1 MKFTEAFLAL
11 AGICTIATCNA
22 ANEPAENSE
31 NRPLIHLTPDEGW
44 MNDPNGLWYDAKE
57 ELWHVYYQYYP
68 ENSNWGLPLD
78 WGHSVS
84 KDLATWNDIGVAL
97 RPARNDSGAYSGS
110 MVIDYNNTSGF
121 FNSSVDPRQRVIAM
135 WTYNTPES
143 ETQYIS
149 YSIDGGFS
157 FIDYAQNPVLDI
169 NETNFR
175 DPKVIWHE
183 ESEKWIVTIAHSQ
196 KYEILI
202 YSSPNMKDWTLESSF
217 SHAGYLGYQY
227 ECPGLVKVPVVKAS
241 NNEFVPSNL
250 TYPDS
255 STYNSSY
262 FNSTF
267 SENDE
272 QEEAWVMILSVNPG
286 SPLGGSA
293 NQYFLG
299 DFNGTHFTPFTSQ
312 TRFLDFGKDFY
323 AFQAFFN
330 VPGGKDVLG
339 IAWASNWQYCE
350 YVPTHTWR
358 SSMSLVR
365 NLTIQE
371 YAPNAES
378 VELNLNSVPVFD
390 RDNLITNRSAI
401 STYNSTLKKN
411 SPISLNL
418 PQNGTGAFDFSL
430 TWSVNTTAYKNS
442 LLAEFSLYLTGNSG
456 NDEYLRIGYEGNSG
470 AFFLDRGHSNVEF
483 VSQDPFFTNKLSTY
497 LEPYKTS
504 EGGVPSYKLYGV
516 VDRNLIELFFNDGT
530 STMTNLF
537 FLTDGNYINGID
549 IKTSLDNCYIIE
561 ELTVQQFGI

>member
-1 MKFTEAFLAL
+1 MKLKNSL
-11 AGICTIATCNA
+11 LVIAGICTLAATESASND
-22 ANEPAENSE
+22 E
-31 NRPLIHLTPDEGW
+31 NRPLIHLTPNEGW

-57 ELWHVYYQYYP
+57 ELWHAYYQYYP
-68 ENSNWGLPLD
+68 EDTNWGLPLD

-84 KDLATWNDIGVAL
+84 KDLSTWNDTGVAI

-143 ETQYIS
+143 ESQYIS

-157 FIDYAQNPVLDI
+157 FIEYAQNPVIDI
-169 NETNFR
+169 NATNFR
-175 DPKVIWHE
+175 DPKAIWHE
-183 ESEKWIVTIAHSQ
+183 ESNKWIVTIAHSQ

-217 SHAGYLGYQY
+217 SHAGFLGYQY

-241 NNEFVPSNL
+241 NNEYVPSDL
-250 TYPDS
+250 T
-255 STYNSSY
+255 
-262 FNSTF
+262 FNTTF
-267 SENDE
+267 SENDN
-272 QEEAWVMILSVNPG
+272 QEEAWVMILSINPG
-286 SPLGGSA
+286 NPLGGSA

-299 DFNGTHFTPFTSQ
+299 DFNGTHFTPFTPQ

-323 AFQAFFN
+323 AFQTFFN
-330 VPGGKDVLG
+330 APGSKDVLG
-339 IAWASNWQYCE
+339 IAWASNWQYCA
-350 YVPTHTWR
+350 YVPTEKWR

-371 YAPNAES
+371 YAPNPET
-378 VELNLNSVPVFD
+378 VELNLNSAPVFD
-390 RDNLITNRSAI
+390 RESLIANQSAI
-401 STYNSTLKKN
+401 RTQNTTLKRT

-418 PQNGTGAFDFSL
+418 PQNGTGVFDFSL

-442 LLAEFSLYLTGNSG
+442 LLADFSLYLIGNDG

-470 AFFLDRGHSNVEF
+470 AFFLDRGHSNVDF

-497 LEPYKTS
+497 LEPYKIS
-504 EGGVPSYKLYGV
+504 EAGVPSYKVYGV
-516 VDRNLIELFFNDGT
+516 VDRNLIELFFNDGS

-549 IKTSLDNCYIIE
+549 IKTSVDNCYNIE
-561 ELTVQQFGI
+561 ELTVQQFGV